1 MSLTITGVLGIILSQ
16 ILEANVAT
24 ELAGDIVLVVSIVAA
39 WYGRFRLGDVTV
51 LGLRKKV

>member
-39 WYGRFRLGDVTV
+39 WYGRFRLGDVTIF
-51 LGLRKKV
+51 GLRKKV